1 MSAQIPTL
9 ETPTFQSTMFQQ
21 AMSAQIPT
29 LETPMFQQAT
39 TAQIPT
45 LQMPKLEM
53 QNLQASAAVNEEPT
67 G

>member
-1 MSAQIPTL
+1 MSAQIPT
-9 ETPTFQSTMFQQ
+9 
-21 AMSAQIPT
+21 I
-29 LETPMFQQAT
+29 ETPMFQQAT